1 MPVYQVYYARRP
13 TYIASGQLGTSLLT
27 VSRLQETHVHLTTI
41 QAEHRADAWL
51 QMQGE
56 NWSPHGEARP
66 LIEML
71 DLTHTSMSVG
81 DVLRDEDGVY
91 WECLDTSTTLSAGL
105 GWRRVEG
112 DTAEATLEEA
122 ADVLHEKAA
131 R

>member
-13 TYIASGQLGTSLLT
+13 TYVASGQLGTPLLT
-27 VSRLQETHVHLTTI
+27 VSRLQHTHVHLTTI
-41 QAEHRADAWL
+41 QAQNRADAWL

-81 DVLRDEDGVY
+81 DVLRDEAGVY
-91 WECLDTSTTLSAGL
+91 WECLDL
-105 GWRRVEG
+105 GWRAVEDDAAG
-112 DTAEATLEEA
+112 NAAAGNAAKEAD
-122 ADVLHEKAA
+122 DVLHEKAA

>member
-13 TYIASGQLGTSLLT
+13 TYFASGQLGTPLLT
-27 VSRLQETHVHLTTI
+27 VSRLPDTHVHLTTI
-41 QAEHRADAWL
+41 QAQNRADAWL